1 MDDCSAP
8 TGMKWRDEDMP
19 PKVKITKKMVAD
31 ASFEVV
37 RAKGHENL
45 NARTISEYLGCSTQ
59 PVLYTFKTVDEI
71 REAAYEMADRCHTEY
86 IMPKETDENP
96 MLALGLN
103 YVRFGHEEK
112 NLFRFLFQTDK
123 FGGKD
128 IGALL
133 RDPGLSGILEVMASG
148 LKVGTEQA
156 REMFL
161 TFFCVAHGLA
171 SLLANNSMEYDEEQ
185 IRKLLENV
193 FFGMVV
199 SRKGM

>member
-1 MDDCSAP
+1 
-8 TGMKWRDEDMP
+8 
-19 PKVKITKKMVAD
+19 MVED
-31 ASFEVV
+31 ASFEVI
-37 RAKGHENL
+37 RENGHENL
-45 NARTISEYLGCSTQ
+45 NTRRIAEYLGCSTQ

-71 REAAYEMADRCHTEY
+71 REAAYERADRYHTEY
-86 IMPKETDENP
+86 IMPKETDDNP

-103 YVRFGHEEK
+103 YVRFGQEEK

-128 IGALL
+128 IGALMG
-133 RDPGLSGILEVMASG
+133 DPGLAGILTVMASG
-148 LKVGTEQA
+148 LKVDIEQA

-185 IRKLLENV
+185 SKKMLENV
-193 FFGMVV
+193 FFGMAV
-199 SRKGM
+199 SKKGR